1 MVTDSPSAD
10 LSGDDCMSAVME
22 IEIKCY
28 CDDDGKVKNIL
39 KEIGAQFIENRNE
52 SDVYFNHPARNF
64 GDTDEALRLRTVN
77 SKCRITY
84 KGPKV
89 SKTTKARIEHET
101 EAGDFESMKNI
112 LLSLGFSESGSIEKM
127 RDVFTY
133 NETEISIDYVTGLGT
148 FVEIEKI
155 GELKDEIENEL
166 FEIAARL
173 GLTKFERRSYLELK
187 YFS

>member
-1 MVTDSPSAD
+1 
-10 LSGDDCMSAVME
+10 MSDVME

-28 CDDDGKVKNIL
+28 CENVENVKSL
-39 KEIGAQFIENRNE
+39 LGDIGAQFLETRTECDI
-52 SDVYFNHPARNF
+52 YFNHPSRNF
-64 GDTDEALRLRTVN
+64 GETDEALRLRTVN
-77 SKCRITY
+77 NQCRITY

-101 EAGDFESMKNI
+101 EAGDFDSMKNI
-112 LLSLGFSESGSIEKM
+112 LLSLGFVESGSIEKE
-127 RDVFTY
+127 RDVFKF
-133 NETEISIDYVTGLGT
+133 NGMEISIDYVDGLGT

-155 GELKDEIENEL
+155 GQLKDDIEKEL
-166 FEIAARL
+166 FDIAAKL

>member
-1 MVTDSPSAD
+1 
-10 LSGDDCMSAVME
+10 ME

-28 CDDDGKVKNIL
+28 CDDDGRVKKNL
-39 KEIGAQFIENRNE
+39 QEIGALPVERRRE
-52 SDVYFNHPARNF
+52 SDIYFNHPARNF
-64 GDTDEALRLRTVN
+64 GDTDEALRLRIVN
-77 SKCRITY
+77 GKCRITY

-112 LLSLGFSESGSIEKM
+112 LLSLGFAESGSVEKE
-127 RDVFTY
+127 REVFSFR
-133 NETEISIDYVTGLGT
+133 EMEISIDYVEGVGT

-155 GELKDEIENEL
+155 GDLKDEIEKEL
-166 FEIAARL
+166 FDTASKL